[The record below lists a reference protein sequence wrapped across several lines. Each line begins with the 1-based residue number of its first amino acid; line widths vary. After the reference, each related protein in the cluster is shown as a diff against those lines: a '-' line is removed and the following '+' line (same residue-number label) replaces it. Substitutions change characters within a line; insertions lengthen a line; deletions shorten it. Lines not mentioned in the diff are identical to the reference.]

1 MGLREMVNSYFLRH
15 VRFPQCIGRAATTE
29 GFCDACGEYVSFSKK
44 KAIDED
50 LARSWGIGPQTK
62 RAFDLR
68 ESMPCSS
75 CQNSYRTRQLAKALL
90 KVFGR
95 GEIDSLKSL
104 VRDESFR
111 KLKIAEINQLGA
123 LHPILEDLPNL
134 YYSEYQSVRRLESV
148 RHENLESLTYRD
160 DFFDLVLTSDTLEH
174 VPNLG
179 NALSEIYRVLRLNGY
194 HIFTV
199 PMIAS
204 RKTRE
209 RIALHG
215 DGTEEKLLP
224 HSFHGRG
231 EPDNLV
237 YREFG
242 WDLLRLLEGFGFSAR
257 IYFYNLIKDDY
268 SYVVVTQE
276 LNREGL

>member
-1 MGLREMVNSYFLRH
+1 MVNFYFLRH
-15 VRFPQCIGRAATTE
+15 VRFPQSMSRAGNTE
-29 GFCDACGEYVSFSKK
+29 GFCDACGEYVSFTKK

-50 LARSWGIGPQTK
+50 LARTWGIAPQMK

-75 CQNSYRTRQLAKALL
+75 CQNSYRTRQLARALV

-95 GEIDSLKSL
+95 GETNSLKWL

-111 KLKIAEINQLGA
+111 KLKIAEINQCGA
-123 LHPILEDLPNL
+123 LHPILKDLPNL

-160 DFFDLVLTSDTLEH
+160 VFFDLVLTSDTLEH
-174 VPNLG
+174 VPNLN

-209 RIALHG
+209 RIAVHG

-224 HSFHGRG
+224 DSFHGRG

-242 WDLLRLLEGFGFSAR
+242 WDVLRLLERFGFLVW
-257 IYFYNLIKDDY
+257 IYFYYLIKDDY
-268 SYVVVTQE
+268 SYVVVTQK
-276 LNREGL
+276 LN